1 VSAHRSEYIELCAGY
16 VVGALDEGDLRE
28 LEGHLAEGC
37 AECEPELERLS
48 RAAWLLAASAK
59 PARAPAMLRARV
71 LERVHQEK
79 VPGPAGR
86 AEPRRAEPRGAEPRE
101 RREPLPL
108 PPPRP
113 GIPATWIWA
122 AAAALIAV
130 VGVLQWR
137 AASYL
142 QDQLTATRSE
152 VAQLRQE
159 VENERAWAALSEA
172 PKAEVIQLQTTPSA
186 APNITARATYDP
198 DSRRALLTFSNFA
211 APPGKDYE
219 LWAIGKSGPTSLGLV
234 KTDPTGRAVLRL
246 SNLSAPD
253 SLSAFAVSLENSGGA
268 PTKTAP
274 AGPVVMLGKIG
285 G

>member
-1 VSAHRSEYIELCAGY
+1 VSPHRNEYLDLSAAY
-16 VVGALDEGDLRE
+16 VVGSIEESDRRE

-37 AECEPELERLS
+37 PICEAELERVS
-48 RAAWLLAASAK
+48 RAAWLLAASAR
-59 PARAPAMLRARV
+59 PVRAPAALRARV
-71 LERVHQEK
+71 LERVREERA
-79 VPGPAGR
+79 PGQAARP
-86 AEPRRAEPRGAEPRE
+86 ELVRAEPRGTRAPV
-101 RREPLPL
+101 PL

-113 GIPATWIWA
+113 SIPAAWVWA

-130 VGVLQWR
+130 VGVLQWH

-142 QDQLTATRSE
+142 QDQLTTTRSE
-152 VAQLRQE
+152 VAQLRQD
-159 VENERAWAALSEA
+159 VENEKAWAALSAA

-198 DSRRALLTFSNFA
+198 DTHRALLTFSNFA
-211 APPGKDYE
+211 APAGKDYE
-219 LWAIGKSGPTSLGLV
+219 LWAIGKSGPASLGLV
-234 KTDPTGRAVLRL
+234 KPDPSGRAVLRL
-246 SNLSAPD
+246 SSLSASD
-253 SLSAFAVSLENSGGA
+253 SLSAFAVSLENAGGA